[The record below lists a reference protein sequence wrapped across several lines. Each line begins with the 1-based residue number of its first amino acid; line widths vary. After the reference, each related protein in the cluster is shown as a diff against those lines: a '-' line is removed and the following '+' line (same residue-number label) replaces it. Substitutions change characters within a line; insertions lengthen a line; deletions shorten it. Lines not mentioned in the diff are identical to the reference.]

1 MTMIMMIMGMIVV
14 FIVSDSVACYEHS
27 SLSDFKEHVR
37 GISHVNSVRI
47 RGLFGWI
54 RTLKTVS

>member
-1 MTMIMMIMGMIVV
+1 MMMMMGMIVL

-37 GISHVNSVRI
+37 GITDVISVRI
-47 RGLFGWI
+47 RGLFRGI
-54 RTLKTVS
+54 STLVTAA